1 MDVKLFLSGIF
12 LGVLVIVGAVLL
24 GCGMAYHSYNLIV
37 SGVCFL
43 GIVAAT
49 IFLTISYFFFHCM
62 CF

>member
-24 GCGMAYHSYNLIV
+24 GCGLTYHNYNLIV

-43 GIVAAT
+43 GIVAAS

-62 CF
+62 CL